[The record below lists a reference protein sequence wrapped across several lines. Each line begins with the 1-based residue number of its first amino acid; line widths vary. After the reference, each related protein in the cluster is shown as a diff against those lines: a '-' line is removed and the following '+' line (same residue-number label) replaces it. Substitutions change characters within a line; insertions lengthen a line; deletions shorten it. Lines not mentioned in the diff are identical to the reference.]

1 MTPAAPETK
10 ERKIKYRELDRA
22 QICWREFDVDRLIP
36 ADHTARTIWE
46 LAGRLDLT
54 KFEAEVKSQ
63 EEGSGRPCWP
73 ARLLVSVWVYGY
85 SLGIGSARAME
96 RLMEYEPGMRW
107 LCATEV
113 VNHHTLSD
121 FRIEHKAALED
132 LFAQFLM
139 LLEGEGLLDLSTIL
153 QDGTKMRAVAGTE
166 SYRRRETIE
175 QKLERARQAVQELER
190 QAEREPEGQEKRL
203 EAAQRRA
210 ARERVERLEASLGEV
225 KTVQARTAAKER
237 EQVRVSISEPE
248 AGKMKHN
255 DGSWA
260 MSYNVQVST
269 EARSRVIVDVGVSR
283 AKNDTNELLPALERV
298 KQSCGRMPAR
308 VVADNGY
315 ATRDNVEQTAQR
327 QVELIAPW
335 KDEAAQAAGGCAVQG
350 VAREFSPAYFIRS
363 EDGKSLRCPMDKQLS
378 YRKEVVRHGLKRQLF
393 EAEAAECA
401 SCPAQSRCCGK
412 KGGAR
417 RVLKVCES
425 EAMQQ
430 YQARMGN
437 PSTQA
442 LYKRRKEIAEFPHL
456 WIKGILGLRRFSV
469 RGLLKVGM
477 EAIWMGLAYNVQQW
491 IRLRAPQTQAA

>member
-1 MTPAAPETK
+1 MTQAAPEVK
-10 ERKIKYRELDRA
+10 KIKYRELDRQ
-22 QICWREFDVDRLIP
+22 QISWREFDVDRLIP
-36 ADHTARTIWE
+36 ADHMARSIWE
-46 LAGRLDLT
+46 LAGRLDLSQ
-54 KFEAEVKSQ
+54 FEAEAKSR
-63 EEGSGRPCWP
+63 EEESGRPCWP

-121 FRIEHKAALED
+121 FRIQHKAALED
-132 LFAQFLM
+132 LFTQFLM
-139 LLEGEGLLDLSTIL
+139 LLEGEGLLDFSTLL
-153 QDGTKMRAVAGTE
+153 QDGTKMRAVAGKE

-210 ARERVERLEASLGEV
+210 ARERVERLEAALKEV
-225 KTVQARTAAKER
+225 KDVQARTAAKQR

-255 DGSWA
+255 DGGWA
-260 MSYNVQVST
+260 MSYNLQVST
-269 EARSRVIVDVGVSR
+269 EARSRVIVNMGVSR

-308 VVADNGY
+308 VVADTGY
-315 ATRDNVEQTAQR
+315 ATRDNVEQTTRQ

-350 VAREFSPAYFIRS
+350 VAQEFSPAYFIPS
-363 EDGKSLRCPMDKQLS
+363 ADGKSLRCPMDKQLS
-378 YRKEVVRHGLKRQLF
+378 YCKDVVRHGLKRQLF
-393 EAEAAECA
+393 EAQAAECA
-401 SCPAQSRCCGK
+401 SCPAQRRCCGK

-417 RVLKVCES
+417 QVLKVRES

-430 YQARMGN
+430 YKERMSRE
-437 PSTQA
+437 STQA

-456 WIKGILGLRRFSV
+456 WIKGLLGLRRFSV
-469 RGLLKVGM
+469 RGLLKVGI

-491 IRLRAPQTQAA
+491 IRLRAPQAKAA